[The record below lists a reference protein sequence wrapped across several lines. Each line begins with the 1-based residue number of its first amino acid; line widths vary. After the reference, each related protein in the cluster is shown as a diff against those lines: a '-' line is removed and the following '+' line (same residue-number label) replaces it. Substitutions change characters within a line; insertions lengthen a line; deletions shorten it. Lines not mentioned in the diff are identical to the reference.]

1 MPTEIVTAVSVTVAV
16 MSALLALATYMRGGK
31 QVVQGDAAERAETN
45 LKLDFIGN
53 DIKDIKAE
61 NRRTTSEIQKMREN
75 HNTELSEVR
84 DIALHAQERADAAH
98 NRMDR
103 AGIDKA
109 D

>member
-1 MPTEIVTAVSVTVAV
+1 MPTEIVTAVSVTIAILSFLVAF
-16 MSALLALATYMRGGK
+16 ATYIRGGK
-31 QVVQGDAAERAETN
+31 QTVQGAAAERAETN

-61 NRRTTSEIQKMREN
+61 NRRTATEIQKMREN
-75 HNTELSEVR
+75 HNTELGEVR
-84 DIALHAQERADAAH
+84 DIAIHAQERAEAAH

-103 AGIDKA
+103 AGIDKL

>member
-16 MSALLALATYMRGGK
+16 MSAILALATYMRGGK

-53 DIKDIKAE
+53 DVKDIKAE
-61 NRRTTSEIQKMREN
+61 NRRTASEIQKMREN
-75 HNTELSEVR
+75 HTAELGEVR
-84 DIALHAQERADAAH
+84 DIAIHAQERADAAH

-103 AGIDKA
+103 AGIDKLN
-109 D
+109 